1 MISKTV
7 KSERR
12 TTALSRDAI
21 IAAAIEILDGRG
33 EGALTFRA
41 LATRLKTGSGAIYW
55 HVVDKQALLA
65 AATDHII
72 AAMMIDQPANTDPR
86 QAIRT
91 YALGVFDAIDT
102 HPWIGGQLSRDPWQ
116 HAVLRILEGVGGRV
130 QALGVPAD
138 AQFNVATAI
147 MSFILGLAGQYA
159 LGVGMSEDGADRA
172 TALGE
177 IAAQWVQ
184 LDPGTHPFVRQIA
197 TQLAEHDDR
206 EQFLAGIDLILAGIE
221 PLRNPAAVARD
232 QSRPVLPGAQ

>member
-1 MISKTV
+1 MVSKTA

-12 TTALSRDAI
+12 TAPLSKDAI
-21 IAAAIEILDGRG
+21 IAAAIEILDDKG

-41 LATRLKTGSGAIYW
+41 LATRLQTGSGAIYW
-55 HVVDKQALLA
+55 HVADKQALLA
-65 AATDHII
+65 AATDHVVAAII
-72 AAMMIDQPANTDPR
+72 VNGVKDAEPR
-86 QAIRT
+86 EAIRT
-91 YALGVFDAIDT
+91 FALGVFDAIDT

-116 HAVLRILEGVGGRV
+116 HAVLRILEGVGGRI

-159 LGVGMSEDGADRA
+159 LGAGMSKGGVDRA

-177 IAAQWVQ
+177 IATRWAQ
-184 LDPGTHPFVRQIA
+184 LDQDTHPFVRQIA

-206 EQFLAGIDLILAGIE
+206 EQFLAGIDLILSGIE
-221 PLRNPAAVARD
+221 PLREHA
-232 QSRPVLPGAQ
+232 LL